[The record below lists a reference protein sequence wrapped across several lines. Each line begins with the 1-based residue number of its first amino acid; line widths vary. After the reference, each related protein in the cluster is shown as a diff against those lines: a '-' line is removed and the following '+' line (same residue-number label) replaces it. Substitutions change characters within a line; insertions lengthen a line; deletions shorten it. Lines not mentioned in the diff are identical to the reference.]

1 MGLGCSLCLWAMAY
15 GHSSGLPPQEAPIM
29 MAESIFLLI
38 IILSFIFLMCCIL
51 TAESFG
57 GQAGCLMHRD
67 IRDLVSDPL

>member
-1 MGLGCSLCLWAMAY
+1 
-15 GHSSGLPPQEAPIM
+15 M

-67 IRDLVSDPL
+67 IWKRSSRDLVSDPL

>member
-38 IILSFIFLMCCIL
+38 IYFVFHLFDVLHLDS
-51 TAESFG
+51 
-57 GQAGCLMHRD
+57 
-67 IRDLVSDPL
+67 